1 MIWPK
6 GAHPVNKPSSTRK
19 RGMRDSSYL
28 RTSVQHMVPLADITR
43 QRIRGWMLRA
53 VDAAMADNPEIIQ
66 VELVLRLVDADEA
79 RTLNSQFRGRDY
91 ATNVLTFEYG
101 IDPDGTARGD
111 IVLCVPVLER
121 EAKEQGKTLRQHT
134 AHLVIHGVLHA
145 LGYDHEDD
153 DEALQMEAI
162 ETALLAGL
170 GFPDPYQP
178 R

>member
-1 MIWPK
+1 MSNP
-6 GAHPVNKPSSTRK
+6 ATPRP
-19 RGMRDSSYL
+19 RGMRDTSYL
-28 RTSVQHMVPLADITR
+28 RTTVQHVVPVPDLTR

-53 VDAAMADNPEIIQ
+53 VDAAMADNPDIIQ
-66 VELVLRLVDADEA
+66 AELALRLVDADEA
-79 RTLNSQFRGRDY
+79 RELNSQFRGRDY

-111 IVLCVPVLER
+111 IVLCVPVLEQ
-121 EAKEQGKTLRQHT
+121 EANEQGKTLRQHA

-145 LGYDHEDD
+145 LGYDHEDE
-153 DEALQMEAI
+153 DEAIQMEAM
-162 ETALLAGL
+162 ETALLADL

>member
-1 MIWPK
+1 MSNP
-6 GAHPVNKPSSTRK
+6 ATPRP
-19 RGMRDSSYL
+19 RGMRDTSYL
-28 RTSVQHMVPLADITR
+28 HTTVQHVVPVPEITR

-53 VDAAMADNPEIIQ
+53 VDAAMADNPDIIQ
-66 VELVLRLVDADEA
+66 AELALRLVDTDEA
-79 RTLNSQFRGRDY
+79 RELNSQFRGRDY

-111 IVLCVPVLER
+111 IVLCVPVLR
-121 EAKEQGKTLRQHT
+121 QEANEQGKTLRQHA

-145 LGYDHEDD
+145 LGYDHEDED
-153 DEALQMEAI
+153 DAVHMETV
-162 ETALLAGL
+162 ETALLASL

>member
-1 MIWPK
+1 M
-6 GAHPVNKPSSTRK
+6 NKPASTRT
-19 RGMRDSSYL
+19 RGMRDTSYL
-28 RTSVQHMVPLADITR
+28 RSTVQHVVPVPEITR

-53 VDAAMADNPEIIQ
+53 VDAAMAENPEIIQ
-66 VELVLRLVDADEA
+66 VELALRLVDAEEA
-79 RTLNSQFRGRDY
+79 RELNSQFRGRDY

-111 IVLCVPVLER
+111 IILCVPVLR
-121 EAKEQGKTLRQHT
+121 QEASEQGKTLREHA

-145 LGYDHEDD
+145 LGYDHEDE
-153 DEALQMEAI
+153 DEAVHMEAI